1 MSTTRPGAGTTM
13 KYFVC
18 AETAKAV
25 DASKAAIRVFG
36 SMRVALNV
44 NKLDKSSFQ

>member
-25 DASKAAIRVFG
+25 EASKAAIMVLL
-36 SMRVALNV
+36 SMRGESL
-44 NKLDKSSFQ
+44 

>member
-1 MSTTRPGAGTTM
+1 M

-25 DASKAAIRVFG
+25 EASKAAIRVFW
-36 SMRVALNV
+36 SMGVTLNV
-44 NKLDKSSFQ
+44 NKLDKFSFNNRYS